1 MLMADKF
8 GVSPD
13 DVEILH
19 SDTAV
24 SPIGLDTYGSRSL
37 AVGGIAVEM
46 AADKVLDKARQIA
59 AHQLEANADDLEFVA
74 AAGEFRVKG
83 TPTKAMPLAAVCFE
97 AFTAH
102 NLPDGMEPNLSE
114 DMVYDPPNFVFPFGT
129 HVAVVEVDTE
139 TGHVKLRGYTAVD
152 DCGVQINPMIVEGQ
166 VHGGVVQ
173 GVAQALWEGAVYDDE
188 GNLRNPTLIDYCIP
202 SAAEVPSFTMGHTVT
217 PSPTNLLGV
226 KGVGEAGTIGSA
238 PCVINAIVDALSPYG
253 VTDVAMP
260 ATPERVWNL
269 IDASTTKESA
279 T

>member
-1 MLMADKF
+1 MADKF

-37 AVGGIAVEM
+37 AVGGVAVEM
-46 AADKVLDKARQIA
+46 AADKVLDKARRIA
-59 AHQLEANADDLEFVA
+59 AHQLEASADDLEFVA

-83 TPTKAMPLAAVCFE
+83 TPTRAMPLAAVCFE

-102 NLPDGMEPNLSE
+102 DLPDGMEPNMSE
-114 DMVYDPPNFVFPFGT
+114 DMTYDPPNFVFPYGT

-166 VHGGVVQ
+166 VHGGLTMGFAPALYEEISYDEIGNVQ
-173 GVAQALWEGAVYDDE
+173 GGSF
-188 GNLRNPTLIDYCIP
+188 IDYL
-202 SAAEVPSFTMGHTVT
+202 VPTAVETPKWETGHTVT
-217 PSPTNLLGV
+217 PSPHHPLGA
-226 KGVGEAGTIGSA
+226 KGVGESA
-238 PCVINAIVDALSPYG
+238 TVGAPAAIANAVVDALWHLGVRHVDIPITPYKVWKILRESG
-253 VTDVAMP
+253 VEA
-260 ATPERVWNL
+260 
-269 IDASTTKESA
+269 
-279 T
+279 